1 MFKVC
6 RMNLKLYNFEVECGF
21 CSLICFI
28 VSMYT
33 TMAWNPAEVE
43 YFTLIG
49 NIHCNNNCT
58 VYPGCMDDQYSLNRP
73 P

>member
-6 RMNLKLYNFEVECGF
+6 RKNFKLHNFELECGF

-28 VSMYT
+28 VPMYT
-33 TMAWNPAEVE
+33 NMAWNPVEVD

-49 NIHCNNNCT
+49 NIMITTDNISKM
-58 VYPGCMDDQYSLNRP
+58 YG
-73 P
+73 